1 MHNTFRRFAFSVVV
15 IALLGGGLSSFAQ
28 QSGEESSVEL
38 QFVNSVQ
45 FGFHELDVFL
55 SNGDGTVRRITPD
68 LPLSSLYEPLY
79 TTSDLSDADR
89 MGVSDEAF
97 DAREQGIEI
106 GVTLEEW
113 LLATGTATYT
123 VEGDTAI
130 LEAEFSGLIPNG
142 TYTLWCSINVLE
154 VMIPVDE
161 PCGAADGSEANII
174 VDENGNATY
183 TVEMPALPGSTE
195 DALTLLSV
203 AYHSDGRTYGASP
216 GEFGG
221 NTHVQIYAVVP

>member
-1 MHNTFRRFAFSVVV
+1 MRNTFRSFAFSLVLPV
-15 IALLGGGLSSFAQ
+15 LLIGGLSSFAQ
-28 QSGEESSVEL
+28 ESSENTVEL

-55 SNGDGTVRRITPD
+55 SNGDGTVRRVTPD
-68 LPLSSLYEPLY
+68 TPLSSLYEPLY

-89 MGVSDEAF
+89 MGVSDAAF
-97 DAREQGIEI
+97 NPRMQGIEL
-106 GVTLEEW
+106 GVTLAEW
-113 LLATGTATYT
+113 LPATGTATYT
-123 VEGDTAI
+123 VEGDTAT

-142 TYTLWCSINVLE
+142 TYTLWCSVNVLE

-161 PCGAADGSEANII
+161 PCGAVDGSEASII
-174 VDENGNATY
+174 VDENGSATY
-183 TVEMPALPGSTE
+183 IVEMPALPGSTE

-203 AYHSDGRTYGASP
+203 AYHSDGQTYGASP